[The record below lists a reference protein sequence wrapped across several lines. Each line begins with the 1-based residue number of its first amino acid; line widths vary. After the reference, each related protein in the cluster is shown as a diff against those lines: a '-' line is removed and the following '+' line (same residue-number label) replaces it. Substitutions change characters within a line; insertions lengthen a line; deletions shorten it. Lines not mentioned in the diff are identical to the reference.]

1 MDECRKNIDL
11 PLTRKDIANMVGTTI
26 ETAIRVMSKFQ
37 KEGIIESAKGSITIL
52 KPARLL
58 EKAEEN
64 N

>member
-1 MDECRKNIDL
+1 
-11 PLTRKDIANMVGTTI
+11 
-26 ETAIRVMSKFQ
+26 SKFQ